1 MADENA
7 KQVLVY
13 TYDTTDRLHALTGAV
28 NVAEGTALTD
38 GQTDVVP
45 ADNNQ
50 FWNGSK
56 WVGGDQLITAYHYDA
71 NGYWDGSVLI
81 PDGAP
86 LLTQE
91 TTVAPLD
98 KDGRG
103 MYKPKFDTTQNTWV
117 ETLSKEE
124 IDALNKPAPA
134 KPTTEQQTI
143 NMLGQQVAQ
152 ANADNAQI
160 KQDNAQLKQMVS
172 VLGQTVAQLKSQ
184 STTTTTN

>member
-28 NVAEGTALTD
+28 SVAEGTALTD

-50 FWNGSK
+50 FWNGTK
-56 WVGGDQLITAYHYDA
+56 WVGGGQLVTAYHYDT
-71 NGYWDGSVLI
+71 NGYRDGSTLI

-86 LLTQE
+86 LLAQE
-91 TTVAPLD
+91 TTVVPYDAN
-98 KDGRG
+98 GAG
-103 MYKPKFDTTQNTWV
+103 MYKPKWDATQGKWV

-124 IDALNKPAPA
+124 IEALNKPADP
-134 KPTTEQQTI
+134 KPTAEQQMI
-143 NMLGQQVAQ
+143 SALGQQVAKT
-152 ANADNAQI
+152 NAENVQI

-172 VLGQTVAQLKSQ
+172 VLGRTVAQLKAQ
-184 STTTTTN
+184 STTTTN

>member
-1 MADENA
+1 M
-7 KQVLVY
+7 LVY
-13 TYDTTDRLHALTGAV
+13 TYDKTDRLHPFTGAIS
-28 NVAEGTALTD
+28 VAEGTALTD
-38 GQTDVVP
+38 GQTDVTPVN
-45 ADNNQ
+45 NNQ
-50 FWNGSK
+50 FWNGTK

-103 MYKPKFDTTQNTWV
+103 MYKPKFDATQSKWV
-117 ETLSKEE
+117 ETLTQEE

-134 KPTTEQQTI
+134 KPTAEQQMI
-143 NMLGQQVAQ
+143 SLLGQQVVQ
-152 ANADNAQI
+152 DNADNVQL
-160 KQDNAQLKQMVS
+160 KQDNVQLKQMVS
-172 VLGQTVAQLKSQ
+172 VLGQTVAQLKAQ
-184 STTTTTN
+184 PKTTN

>member
-28 NVAEGTALTD
+28 SVAEGTALTD
-38 GQTDVVP
+38 GQTDVAP

-56 WVGGDQLITAYHYDA
+56 WVGGDQLVTAYHYDA

-117 ETLSKEE
+117 ETLTQAE
-124 IDALNKPAPA
+124 IDALNKPATPE
-134 KPTTEQQTI
+134 PTAEQQTI
-143 NMLGQQVAQ
+143 NLLGQQVAQ
-152 ANADNAQI
+152 DNG
-160 KQDNAQLKQMVS
+160 DNAQLKQMVS
-172 VLGQTVAQLKSQ
+172 VLGQTVAQLKAQ
-184 STTTTTN
+184 SKTN